1 MVETGAAEAKTTVP
15 EEKAAELEGTAAP
28 VPENSRRRRIRWPVV
43 VAAVPGVVLAVIFG
57 VLWRSAAGDLA
68 AEREQ
73 EQDRKM
79 AVNTATEYTARS
91 LTYDYRNLDAFFE
104 GVDQGA
110 SQSLQDRY
118 DGVRE
123 ALTAI
128 MNESQVV
135 ATGEVLSAA
144 IDSESGGEYKV
155 SVFAQQTTQ
164 NIQQPDPGKVPNLL
178 LVTVTDQ
185 DGQWIVSDYGPNT

>member
-1 MVETGAAEAKTTVP
+1 MVETDAAEAKTAVPEDKAATVP
-15 EEKAAELEGTAAP
+15 EG
-28 VPENSRRRRIRWPVV
+28 SRRHRIRWPVV
-43 VAAVPGVVLAVIFG
+43 AAAVPGVVLAVVFG
-57 VLWRSAAGDLA
+57 VLWHSATGDLA

-73 EQDRKM
+73 QQDRQM

-91 LTYDYRNLDAFFE
+91 LTYDYRNLDAFFQ

-110 SQSLQDRY
+110 SQSLRDRY

-155 SVFAQQTTQ
+155 AVFAQQTTQ
-164 NIQQPDPGKVPNLL
+164 NVQQPDPGKVPNLL

-185 DGQWIVSDYGPNT
+185 DGQWIVSDYGPKT

>member
-1 MVETGAAEAKTTVP
+1 MVEVDASEKKAAVP
-15 EEKAAELEGTAAP
+15 EDKTATA
-28 VPENSRRRRIRWPVV
+28 PENPERRRRIRWSVV
-43 VAAVPGVVLAVIFG
+43 GAAVPGVVLAVVFG
-57 VLWRSAAGDLA
+57 VLWHSAAGDLA
-68 AEREQ
+68 AERAL
-73 EQDRKM
+73 EQDRQM
-79 AVNTATEYTARS
+79 ALNTATEYTARS

-155 SVFAQQTTQ
+155 AVFAQQTTQ
-164 NIQQPDPGKVPNLL
+164 NVQQPDPGNVPNLL

-185 DGQWIVSDYGPNT
+185 DGQWIVSDYGPKT

>member
-1 MVETGAAEAKTTVP
+1 MVETEASEAKAAVPEENTAVP
-15 EEKAAELEGTAAP
+15 EEKAAA
-28 VPENSRRRRIRWPVV
+28 PENSTRRRRIRWSVV
-43 VAAVPGVVLAVIFG
+43 AAAVPGIALAVVFG
-57 VLWRSAAGDLA
+57 VLWRAAAGDLA
-68 AEREQ
+68 DERTHD
-73 EQDRKM
+73 QDRQM
-79 AVNTATEYTARS
+79 ALNTATDYTARS

-155 SVFAQQTTQ
+155 AVFAQQTTQ
-164 NIQQPDPGKVPNLL
+164 NVQQPDPGKVPNLL

-185 DGQWIVSDYGPNT
+185 DGQWIVSDYGPKT

>member
-1 MVETGAAEAKTTVP
+1 MVEVDASEKKTEAVP
-15 EEKAAELEGTAAP
+15 EDKTATA
-28 VPENSRRRRIRWPVV
+28 PENSTRRRRIRWSVV
-43 VAAVPGVVLAVIFG
+43 GAAVPGAVLAVVFG
-57 VLWRSAAGDLA
+57 VLWHSAAGDLA
-68 AEREQ
+68 AERAH
-73 EQDRKM
+73 EQDRQM
-79 AVNTATEYTARS
+79 ALNTATEYTARS

-155 SVFAQQTTQ
+155 AVFAQQTTQ
-164 NIQQPDPGKVPNLL
+164 NVQQPDPGNVPNLL

-185 DGQWIVSDYGPNT
+185 DGQWIVSDYGPKT

>member
-1 MVETGAAEAKTTVP
+1 MVETDAAEAKEAVPEDKAATVP
-15 EEKAAELEGTAAP
+15 EG
-28 VPENSRRRRIRWPVV
+28 SRRRRIRWPVV
-43 VAAVPGVVLAVIFG
+43 VAAVPGVVLAVVFG
-57 VLWRSAAGDLA
+57 VLWHSAAGDLA
-68 AEREQ
+68 AERER
-73 EQDRKM
+73 EQDRQM

-155 SVFAQQTTQ
+155 AVFAQQTTQ
-164 NIQQPDPGKVPNLL
+164 NVQQPDPGKVPNLL

-185 DGQWIVSDYGPNT
+185 DGQWIVSDYGPKT

>member
-1 MVETGAAEAKTTVP
+1 
-15 EEKAAELEGTAAP
+15 
-28 VPENSRRRRIRWPVV
+28 
-43 VAAVPGVVLAVIFG
+43 
-57 VLWRSAAGDLA
+57 
-68 AEREQ
+68 
-73 EQDRKM
+73 M

-91 LTYDYRNLDAFFE
+91 LTYDYRNLDAFFQ

-155 SVFAQQTTQ
+155 AVFARQTTQ
-164 NIQQPDPGKVPNLL
+164 NVQQPDPGKVPNLL

-185 DGQWIVSDYGPNT
+185 DGQWIVSDYGPKT